1 MEWKMNFMNP
11 WSWMVKSPLS
21 GDVDQEFVSSFFSPK
36 VNFNLAGDAGIE
48 KEVVQSVAS
57 YGKQLG
63 LITEV
68 LLELTTDSSSESVEK
83 LKAINEQVT
92 AVKERNRVNDVAT
105 IESMLEG
112 LPDEERSTL
121 LASLVKKYGQ

>member
-1 MEWKMNFMNP
+1 MNFMNP

-36 VNFNLAGDAGIE
+36 VSFNLAGDAGIE

-68 LLELTTDSSSESVEK
+68 LLELTNDSSSESVKE
-83 LKAINEQVT
+83 LKAVNERVK
-92 AVKERNRVNDVAT
+92 AVKERTRVRDVAT
-105 IESMLEG
+105 IESMLDG
-112 LPDEERSTL
+112 LPEQERSTL
-121 LASLVKKYGQ
+121 LTNLVEKYGK